1 VASRDEAAGALPPLS
16 GAELARLRRQRL
28 AGRALAP
35 LWIPLASALMAFG
48 MGWRIENARA
58 LRARYRKLRRESRA
72 PLLVCANHLTLVDSF
87 LVAWALGSPLWYLRH
102 YASLPWNVPEERNF
116 AATPWSRAL
125 VYLMKCLPIRRAGDR
140 KEAALVLA
148 RLAHLLGRGDVGL
161 LFPEGGRSRS
171 GRVEPE
177 AAAYGVG
184 RLVKALPGC
193 GVLCVY
199 LRGAGQ
205 ANWSDLPR
213 RGERFRAELS
223 LLEPKSDAAGLR
235 GSLEI
240 ARQIVGRLVEMEE
253 AFHAR

>member
-1 VASRDEAAGALPPLS
+1 MSQREDAAGALPTLS
-16 GAELARLRRQRL
+16 GEELARLRRQRRV
-28 AGRALAP
+28 GRWLSP
-35 LWIPLASALMAFG
+35 LWVPLASAVMRLGF
-48 MGWRIENARA
+48 GWRIENARA
-58 LRARYRKLRRESRA
+58 LRADYRRLRAESRA
-72 PLLVCANHLTLVDSF
+72 PLLICANHLTMVDSF
-87 LVAWALGSPLWYLRH
+87 LVAWALGSPLWYLGH
-102 YASLPWNVPEERNF
+102 YSSLPWNVPDERNF
-116 AATPWSRAL
+116 AATPCSRAL

-148 RLAHLLGRGDVGL
+148 RLAYLLRGGEVGL
-161 LFPEGGRSRS
+161 VFPEGGRSRS

-193 GVLCVY
+193 AVLCVY

-205 ANWSDLPR
+205 ESWSDLPR

-240 ARQIVGRLVEMEE
+240 ARQVVGRLVELERS
-253 AFHAR
+253 FDAR

>member
-1 VASRDEAAGALPPLS
+1 MSQREDAAGALPTLS
-16 GAELARLRRQRL
+16 GEELARLRRQRRV
-28 AGRALAP
+28 GRWLSP
-35 LWIPLASALMAFG
+35 LWVPLASAVMRLGF
-48 MGWRIENARA
+48 GWRIERARA
-58 LRARYRKLRRESRA
+58 LRADYRRLRAESRA
-72 PLLVCANHLTLVDSF
+72 PLLICANHLTMVDSF
-87 LVAWALGSPLWYLRH
+87 LVAWALGSPLWYLGH

-148 RLAHLLGRGDVGL
+148 RLAYLLRGGEVGL
-161 LFPEGGRSRS
+161 VFPEGGRSRS

-193 GVLCVY
+193 AVLCVY

-205 ANWSDLPR
+205 ESWSDLPR

-240 ARQIVGRLVEMEE
+240 ARQIVGRLVELERS
-253 AFHAR
+253 FDAR